1 MKTLYESLL
10 DDEDI
15 LDKNTDT
22 AVADSLLKQLD
33 KNLIDANHHFLY
45 SSSKTNDT
53 IEHGSYIEDNTLI
66 LDYKSTKSVQSIFNN
81 GTIKILD
88 ELHKLTKFD
97 SIKKVSNDCGT
108 AALTAALVI
117 KNLSELP
124 SYIKNIYTDDS
135 CITYNSCRNA
145 IKNLNFYLSP
155 GSHSAFRSYG
165 MIDETISNVRFEIT
179 TKNSSNGSKSFK
191 LLSKPNSLIFDYL
204 PVFSNVTGINVY
216 NICIYDGL
224 LFYHNETL
232 KRIDNIFDQSYKAKY
247 YDSKKEDYV
256 LRKTDFKTMRA
267 NFANNKRYI
276 LDKDLG
282 PAFKINPK
290 FKLKD
295 FLDISKFDNTLTN
308 IIIREDKIGLT
319 ITKDTNSIN
328 ALYIKTNHKD
338 KYIQQLPNDPDWT
351 LCVYRRN

>member
-15 LDKNTDT
+15 LDKNTDI

-33 KNLIDANHHFLY
+33 KSISDANYYSLY
-45 SSSKTNDT
+45 SFNKTNDT
-53 IEHGSYIEDNTLI
+53 NERGSYIEDNTLI
-66 LDYKSTKSVQSIFNN
+66 LDYKSAKAALSIFNN

-97 SIKKVSNDCGT
+97 SIKKISGGLRAGSAIV
-108 AALTAALVI
+108 L

-124 SYIKNIYTDDS
+124 SYIKNVYTDNS
-135 CITYNSCRNA
+135 CVTYNSCRNA

-155 GSHSAFRSYG
+155 GSNHCAFRASG
-165 MIDETISNVRFEIT
+165 MINETISNVRFEIT
-179 TKNSSNGSKSFK
+179 TKS
-191 LLSKPNSLIFDYL
+191 SLIFDYL
-204 PVFSNVTGINVY
+204 PVFSNVTGINVQ

-224 LFYHNETL
+224 LFYHDEIL
-232 KRIDNIFDQSYKAKY
+232 KRIDDIFDQSYKAKY

-256 LRKTDFKTMRA
+256 FRKTNFKTMRA

-328 ALYIKTNHKD
+328 AICVRTNHKD

>member
-10 DDEDI
+10 DDEDV
-15 LDKNTDT
+15 LDKNTDI

-33 KNLIDANHHFLY
+33 KNLIDANYHSLY
-45 SSSKTNDT
+45 SSSKTNSTD
-53 IEHGSYIEDNTLI
+53 ERGSYIEDNTLI
-66 LDYKSTKSVQSIFNN
+66 LDYKSAKASQSIFNN

-97 SIKKVSNDCGT
+97 SIKKISNGYGT
-108 AALTAALVI
+108 AAIVL

-124 SYIKNIYTDDS
+124 PYIKNVYTDNS

-155 GSHSAFRSYG
+155 ESRHGSRVRNVAFRSYG
-165 MIDETISNVRFEIT
+165 MINETISNVRFEIT
-179 TKNSSNGSKSFK
+179 TKSS
-191 LLSKPNSLIFDYL
+191 LTFDYL
-204 PVFSNVTGINVY
+204 PIFYNVTGINVY

-224 LFYHNETL
+224 LFYHDDAL
-232 KRIDNIFDQSYKAKY
+232 KRIDDIFDQSYKAKY

-256 LRKTDFKTMRA
+256 LRKTNFKTMRA

-276 LDKDLG
+276 LDPDYG

-319 ITKDTNSIN
+319 ITKNTNSIN
-328 ALYIKTNHKD
+328 ALYTRTNHKD

>member
-10 DDEDI
+10 DDEDV
-15 LDKNTDT
+15 LDKNTDI

-33 KNLIDANHHFLY
+33 KSISDTNYHSLY
-45 SSSKTNDT
+45 SSGKTNSTD
-53 IEHGSYIEDNTLI
+53 ERGSYIEDNTLI
-66 LDYKSTKSVQSIFNN
+66 LDYKSAKAARSTINN

-97 SIKKVSNDCGT
+97 SIKKISGGLR
-108 AALTAALVI
+108 AGSAIAIEHLL
-117 KNLSELP
+117 ELP
-124 SYIKNIYTDDS
+124 SYIKNIYTDNS
-135 CITYNSCRNA
+135 YILYNNCRNA

-155 GSHSAFRSYG
+155 GSHHGAFRASG
-165 MIDETISNVRFEIT
+165 MINETISNVRFEIT
-179 TKNSSNGSKSFK
+179 TKSN
-191 LLSKPNSLIFDYL
+191 LIFDYL
-204 PVFSNVTGINVY
+204 PVFSNVTGINVQ

-224 LFYHNETL
+224 LFYHDEIL
-232 KRIDNIFDQSYKAKY
+232 KRIDDIFDQSYKAKY
-247 YDSKKEDYV
+247 YDLKKEDYV
-256 LRKTDFKTMRA
+256 FRKTNFKTMRA

-295 FLDISKFDNTLTN
+295 FLDVSKFDNTLTN

-328 ALYIKTNHKD
+328 ALCAHTNHKD